1 VKVVILAG
9 GLGTRLSEYTESVPK
24 PMVTIGGKPILWHI
38 MNCYSSQ
45 GFDNFI
51 VALGH
56 KGEVIK
62 DFFLNYSSRNSDLDI
77 DLSTGKITSIDRQV
91 ERWSVRLVGTG
102 QATLTGGR
110 LRRLREVLQDDAF
123 MLTYGDAVS
132 NVDINQLLAFHKS
145 HGKLVTVT
153 AVHPPAR
160 FGELDLAGD
169 AVVNFKE
176 KPQVNQG
183 WINGGFFVMEP
194 EFLSFIEGDSTI
206 LEKEPLEKAA
216 SLGELMAFR
225 HDGFWHC
232 MDVKRDRDALEQLW
246 ESGMRPWVR

>member
-1 VKVVILAG
+1 MQVVILAG
-9 GLGTRLSEYTESVPK
+9 GFGTRLAEYTELIPK
-24 PMVTIGGKPILWHI
+24 PMVTIGGRPILWHI
-38 MNCYSSQ
+38 MNFYASQ
-45 GFDNFI
+45 GFQEFI
-51 VALGH
+51 VALGY

-62 DFFLNYSSRNSDLDI
+62 DFFTNYAVRNSSLDI
-77 DLSTGKITSIDRQV
+77 DLDTGKITPIERQA
-91 ERWSVRLVGTG
+91 EKWRVRLIDTG
-102 QATLTGGR
+102 QSTLTGGR
-110 LRRLREVLQDDAF
+110 LGRLREFLQDEPF
-123 MLTYGDAVS
+123 MLTYGDALA
-132 NVDINQLLAFHKS
+132 NVDIKGLLEFHKE

-160 FGELDLAGD
+160 FGEIELQGD
-169 AVVNFKE
+169 TVIDFRE
-176 KPQVNQG
+176 KPQVKNG
-183 WINGGFFVMEP
+183 WINGGFFVIEP

>member
-1 VKVVILAG
+1 
-9 GLGTRLSEYTESVPK
+9 
-24 PMVTIGGKPILWHI
+24 MVTIGGKPILWHI

>member
-1 VKVVILAG
+1 MKVVILAG